1 MPISSRRAPAFR
13 LAAWRSGPSAQR
25 VCAAPRRPAAPD
37 RRAGGRC
44 GAGAGGH
51 GRQVSAMSV
60 ARPPEGAHTGAEG
73 AGIEWIVARPPE
85 GARTVAEGADTPV
98 NAIDLLA
105 ERANKT
111 CADGHFD

>member
-60 ARPPEGAHTGAEG
+60 ARPPEGA
-73 AGIEWIVARPPE
+73 
-85 GARTVAEGADTPV
+85 RTVAEGADTPV

-111 CADGHFD
+111 CADGHFDGAHGAAVPSP